1 MIQYNPKK
9 DRSEEFG
16 WKKVCDEYI
25 PSEEEQ
31 DRWGV
36 ITVIFCISVIVI
48 GFLGSQYGIF

>member
-1 MIQYNPKK
+1 MIYYDPNK

-16 WKKVCDEYI
+16 WKKVCDERI

-31 DRWGV
+31 DRWGF
-36 ITVIFCISVIVI
+36 ITVIFCIGVIVI